1 MISSLLSRFEFANRR
16 ALYISAHKAAVYHW
30 QDGDLGSSYLFD
42 GNEEGRAYFE
52 RYLRETPNAPIYLIT
67 DFFEEE
73 YRQDTIPHV
82 LGPDRNAILR
92 RKKGRLFR
100 DTPYFYSRVIGREE
114 EGRKDDKILM
124 TAITNPGL
132 VTPWIRLIEA
142 HKIPLAGIYSLPLF
156 SESILKHL
164 DKPSGRLLLVSLQS
178 ISGLRQT
185 FFLDK
190 RFRISR
196 LVQMPRY
203 GTEPYVPH
211 IQEEVEKI
219 QRYLSSLRL
228 MSHEEPLQICF
239 LMSSELLEDLKK
251 SYTDSTSSR
260 YEFYDINKLL
270 ESAGSKQAIATPF
283 SDKFFA
289 HQLLQVKPSN
299 FYASTTERRFFIM
312 RNLRFGMLTG
322 SALLL
327 LASAMWSGF
336 NLMGGLSYKQR
347 SLSAESKS
355 QFYTTRYQLARQRL
369 PQTPVEPE
377 DLKVAVKLANKLEQY
392 KTSPLDMIKLISI
405 GADKYPSIKLDSFQ
419 WAASIDPNISLGSKR
434 SPGVTP
440 ANRANIGHSRISSK
454 DTGYDYYQIALI
466 SGHLD
471 PFDGDYREAIDKI
484 NKFVHTLRASDNVH
498 DVSVVSLPVDVSSD
512 VSLQGSTN
520 GSSKRADFAIRIVLG
535 MHHEA

>member
-1 MISSLLSRFEFANRR
+1 M
-16 ALYISAHKAAVYHW
+16 LYISAHKAAIYHW
-30 QDGDLGSSYLFD
+30 QGGDLGSSYLFD

-52 RYLRETPNAPIYLIT
+52 RYLRETPKAPIYLLT

-82 LGPDRNAILR
+82 LGPDRKAILQ

-114 EGRKDDKILM
+114 EGRKDDQVLM

-132 VTPWIRLIEA
+132 VAPWTRLIEA
-142 HKIPLAGIYSLPLF
+142 DKIPLAGIYSVPLF
-156 SESILKHL
+156 SEAILKRL
-164 DKPSGRLLLVSLQS
+164 DKPSERLLLVSLQS

-185 FFLDK
+185 FFLNK

-219 QRYLSSLRL
+219 QRYLSSMRL

-239 LMSSELLEDLKK
+239 MMSSELLEDLKK
-251 SYTDSTSSR
+251 AYPDSTSSR

-270 ESAGSKQAIATPF
+270 QSAGSKQTIATPF
-283 SDKFFA
+283 SDRFFA

-299 FYASTTERRFFIM
+299 FYASSTERRYFTM
-312 RNLRFGMLTG
+312 RNLRFGMLTS

-327 LASAMWSGF
+327 LASAVWSGF

-347 SLSAESKS
+347 SLSAQSKS
-355 QFYTTRYQLARQRL
+355 QFYNTRYELARQRL

-392 KTSPLDMIKLISI
+392 KSSPLEMIKLIST
-405 GADKYPSIKLDSFQ
+405 GADKYPSVKLDSFQ
-419 WAASIDPNISLGSKR
+419 WAASVDPNTSLGAKKSA
-434 SPGVTP
+434 GTP

-454 DTGYDYYQIALI
+454 DTGYDYYQIALV

-471 PFDGDYREAIDKI
+471 PFDGDYREAIDEI
-484 NKFVHTLRASDNVH
+484 NKFVDTLRTTDNVH
-498 DVSVVSLPVDVSSD
+498 DVSIVSLPLDVSSNA
-512 VSLQGSTN
+512 SLQGSAN
-520 GSSKRADFAIRIVLG
+520 GASKRADFAVRIVLG
-535 MHHEA
+535 IHHEA

>member
-1 MISSLLSRFEFANRR
+1 MISSLLSRFEFSNRR
-16 ALYISAHKAAVYHW
+16 VLYISAHKAAIYHW
-30 QDGDLGSSYLFD
+30 QGGDLGSSYLFD

-52 RYLRETPNAPIYLIT
+52 RYLRETPMAPIYMLT

-82 LGPDRNAILR
+82 MGPDRRAILL

-114 EGRKDDKILM
+114 EGRKDDQVLM

-132 VTPWIRLIEA
+132 VAPWMRLIEA
-142 HKIPLAGIYSLPLF
+142 HKVPLAGIYSLPLV
-156 SESILKHL
+156 SELILKRL
-164 DKPSGRLLLVSLQS
+164 DKPTGHLLLVSLQS

-185 FFLDK
+185 FFLNK
-190 RFRISR
+190 QFRISR

-219 QRYLSSLRL
+219 QRYLNSMRL

-239 LMSSELLEDLKK
+239 LMSSDLLEELKK
-251 SYTDSTSSR
+251 SYSDSTASR
-260 YEFYDINKLL
+260 YEFYDINRLL
-270 ESAGSKQAIATPF
+270 DSAGSKQTVATPF

-289 HQLLQVKPSN
+289 HQLLQAKPGN
-299 FYASTTERRFFIM
+299 FYASSRERRYFTM
-312 RNLRFGMLTG
+312 RNLRFGMLTS

-327 LASAMWSGF
+327 LASAIWSGF

-347 SLSAESKS
+347 SISADSKS
-355 QFYTTRYQLARQRL
+355 KFYNTRYQLARQRL

-377 DLKVAVKLANKLEQY
+377 DLKVAVELANKLEQY
-392 KTSPLDMIKLISI
+392 KTSPLGMIKLISS
-405 GADKYPSIKLDSFQ
+405 GEDKYPSIKLDSFQ
-419 WAASIDPNISLGSKR
+419 WVASIDPNISLGPKENNTA
-434 SPGVTP
+434 PP
-440 ANRANIGHSRISSK
+440 ANHTDIGHSRISSK
-454 DTGYDYYQIALI
+454 DTGYDYYQVALV

-471 PFDGDYREAIDKI
+471 PFNGDYREAIDKI
-484 NKFVHTLRASDNVH
+484 NNFVDALRARDNVH
-498 DVSVVSLPVDVSSD
+498 DVSIVSLPVDVSSNA
-512 VSLQGSTN
+512 SLQGSTN
-520 GSSKRADFAIRIVLG
+520 TASKRADFAVRIVLG
-535 MHHEA
+535 MHHDA